1 LNRQI
6 FPFSENRIS
15 AELADDCICVDL
27 PGSKYIANRILP
39 MAALAQTPSSIS
51 NIVDND
57 DINIAIKGLS
67 ALGYQFE
74 QNNDVIKVISRENP
88 LSAPSSLNT
97 GHSGT
102 FSRFVT
108 AIAALESQPVTINCS
123 EKMATRPMAPLFEVL
138 KQMGANIISENE
150 RLPAAITGGLQGGEY
165 EVDASQS
172 SQYLSALL
180 IVAPLLQKD
189 TVLKIAG
196 EVVSKNYIDMT
207 LNLQDKMGINI
218 EQGDNHYIIR
228 GGQTYQG
235 IEYVIPADPVSSSY
249 MMAYAVIAKQKVR
262 IKNYDFDS
270 VQGEAQFYQV
280 LEQMG
285 VGVNR
290 EANDLLIDGRC
301 NLYGVEVDLSNMP
314 DVAQTLAVI
323 ACFADGVTRITN
335 VEHLAYKESNRIV
348 DTANE
353 LRKAGIQVEY
363 GSDYLN
369 VHGGKPQA
377 ASLETHDDH
386 RMAMS
391 LALLGIKTE
400 GIVINNHE
408 VVSKSFPTYWDLLD
422 SVGIQSKI
430 V

>member
-1 LNRQI
+1 MNRQI

-74 QNNDVIKVISRENP
+74 QNNDVIKVTPRENP
-88 LSAPSSLNT
+88 LSAPCSLNT

-102 FSRFVT
+102 FSRFIT
-108 AIAALESQPVTINCS
+108 AIAAIESQDVTINCS
-123 EKMATRPMAPLFEVL
+123 EKMATRPMKPLFDVL
-138 KQMGANIISENE
+138 RQMSADISSDNE
-150 RLPAAITGGLQGGEY
+150 RLPATITGGLRGGEF

-180 IVAPLLQKD
+180 IVAPLLKED
-189 TVLKIAG
+189 TVFKIAG
-196 EVVSKNYIDMT
+196 EVVSKNYVDMT
-207 LNLQDKMGINI
+207 LNLQNKMGIII

-235 IEYVIPADPVSSSY
+235 IEYAIPADPVSSSY

-285 VGVNR
+285 VGVSR

-301 NLYGVEVDLSNMP
+301 NLYGVEVELSNMP

-323 ACFADGVTRITN
+323 ACFADGVTKITN

-348 DTANE
+348 DTAEE
-353 LRKAGIQVEY
+353 LRKTGIQVEY
-363 GSDYLN
+363 GSDYLT
-369 VHGGKPQA
+369 VYGGNPKGA
-377 ASLETHDDH
+377 TLDTHDDH

-391 LALLGIKTE
+391 LALLGIKVE
-400 GIVINNHE
+400 GIIINNAE
-408 VVSKSFPTYWDLLD
+408 VVSKSFPTYWDLLET
-422 SVGIQSKI
+422 VGIGSKI